1 MSGAQYTL
9 AGGLSVALPPAEA
22 FELFTPRG
30 EERWVD
36 GWSPR
41 FPMDA
46 ADDSAP
52 GTVFETDADGRTTT
66 WVVVG
71 REAGRWISYARVT
84 PGRRAGTVTV
94 EVSADDRGGSD
105 VGVTYELTA
114 LSPEGEEEL
123 REFADGYAGFLGSWE
138 EAIARQG
145 GLSIGH
151 RRV

>member
-9 AGGLSVALPPAEA
+9 AGRLSVALPPAEA

-41 FPMDA
+41 FPLDTG
-46 ADDSAP
+46 DDSAP
-52 GTVFETDADGRTTT
+52 GTVFETGTTT

-71 REAGRWISYARVT
+71 REAGHWVSYARVT
-84 PGRRAGTVTV
+84 PGSRAGTVTV
-94 EVSADDRGGSD
+94 EVSGDGHGGSE

-123 REFADGYAGFLGSWE
+123 REFAAGYADFLGSWE
-138 EAIARQG
+138 AAIARQP
-145 GLSIGH
+145 
-151 RRV
+151 RRSTT